1 MFSVSLKSQEKNL
14 PKNKQE
20 IKNFSGIE
28 NSFHTITG
36 EKLEA
41 AVQHFTKCRKV
52 DMTVMVTKNLNF
64 LKRILF
70 KLKVEKLSYHITIPF
85 LVLHE

>member
-1 MFSVSLKSQEKNL
+1 MFSVFLKRQEKNL
-14 PKNKQE
+14 PKNKQK

-41 AVQHFTKCRKV
+41 AVQCFTKCRKV
-52 DMTVMVTKNLNF
+52 DMIVMVTKNLNF